1 LPLSAVLMIVGST
14 LCFAVLDST
23 IKLLAQRYPVL
34 LLVWA
39 RWGMQVLA
47 LLVWL
52 APQIGAG
59 LVRTRHFGMQLTRG
73 ALLMGSSV
81 CFMSALKYLPLA
93 DATAINYSTPI
104 IVSVMAVMFLDERMT
119 NVRIAFVVAGI
130 VGMLL
135 IVRPASDVFQGASLL
150 ALCAAG
156 FYGTFQIMTR
166 KLAHEDWR
174 ISLFY
179 PALVSTTVMSF
190 VVPFLDWPDALSWMD
205 AVLLVF
211 ASLFGT
217 FGHYLFLRAF
227 QRASASALTPFT
239 YTQIIWATMIG
250 WIVFRTFPDGWT
262 LTGMAVIATSGLLIT
277 VHEHRQARARPS
289 AQPAAREPAAVD

>member
-1 LPLSAVLMIVGST
+1 MIVGST
-14 LCFAVLDST
+14 LCFALLDST
-23 IKLLAQRYPVL
+23 IKLLTERYPVL

-47 LLVWL
+47 LLIWL
-52 APQIGAG
+52 GPQVGAG

-93 DATAINYSTPI
+93 DATAINYSTPV
-104 IVSVMAVMFLDERMT
+104 IVSVMAVMFLNERMT
-119 NVRIAFVVAGI
+119 NIRIAFVVAGI
-130 VGMLL
+130 FGMLL
-135 IVRPASDVFQGASLL
+135 IVRPGSDMFQGGALL

-156 FYGTFQIMTR
+156 FYGIFQIMTR

-174 ISLFY
+174 VSLFF

-190 VVPFLDWPDALSWMD
+190 VVPFLDWPFAVSWSD
-205 AVLLVF
+205 AVLLVV

-227 QRASASALTPFT
+227 QRASASALSPFT
-239 YTQIIWATMIG
+239 YTQLIWATMIG

-262 LTGMAVIATSGLLIT
+262 LAGMAVIATSGLLIT
-277 VHEHRQARARPS
+277 VHERRRAAARQTVP
-289 AQPAAREPAAVD
+289 PVPREPAAVD